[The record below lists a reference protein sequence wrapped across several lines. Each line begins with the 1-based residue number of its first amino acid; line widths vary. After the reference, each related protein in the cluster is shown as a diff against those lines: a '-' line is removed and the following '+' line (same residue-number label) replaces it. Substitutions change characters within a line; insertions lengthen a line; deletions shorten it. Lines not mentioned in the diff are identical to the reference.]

1 LGEILGVNS
10 LQAENYL
17 ADMVQEGRIVA
28 VLDQRD
34 GIVEFEGENEGLDQ
48 WQNQIQIL
56 CRSVEDLAWDIQEN
70 LLIK

>member
-1 LGEILGVNS
+1 
-10 LQAENYL
+10 
-17 ADMVQEGRIVA
+17 MVQEGRIVA